1 MSHFKHVR
9 VIAPLMV
16 FLVVLT
22 VLATAGTALA
32 HANAVVTPLVTV
44 SGPSPYAGCSILKQ
58 SGTNF
63 LNAEVEPYVAV
74 NPATVGTANVNLVGA
89 WQQDRWSNG
98 GARGL
103 VAGFSSNGG
112 ATWGETELP
121 FNFCAGAGA
130 LNYDRASDPWV
141 SIGPDGTAYTVS
153 ISVTLASSTTGRPA
167 GTAVGVAT
175 STTGGATWTNTQT
188 IIADPGTVEF
198 FNDKESVTANPT
210 TAGVAYVVWDR
221 LVQPNGNP
229 EANMHTQA
237 FTGPTM
243 FSKTTNGGVTWSAP
257 RIIVDTRERQQTI
270 ANQIVVDPRNGT
282 LYDFFNLIER
292 FNHQFGTQE
301 FNQVAFIKSTDGGST
316 WTKPNVIAT
325 LGTVGVTDPNT
336 GQLIRTGDIVP
347 EPAIDPA
354 TGQLYVVW
362 QDSRFNGGHF
372 DEVALST
379 STNGGETWSTPIRVN
394 TPHGRPAF
402 TPTVRVSSDG
412 TVGVTYY
419 DFRSLTTETS
429 TLPTDYWFTTSSDH
443 GVSFTTETHI
453 TGPFDMLTAPKTTTG
468 FFVGDYEGLDTSGTT
483 FHPFF
488 VAANSGILSN
498 RTDVFTNSVTP

>member
-9 VIAPLMV
+9 VIAPLTV

-32 HANAVVTPLVTV
+32 HTNAVMLVTV
-44 SGPSPYAGCSILKQ
+44 SGPSPYAACSNDSQTGK
-58 SGTNF
+58 NF
-63 LNAEVEPYVAV
+63 VNAEVEPYVAV
-74 NPATVGTANVNLVGA
+74 NPHLAGNIVGV

-98 GARGL
+98 GAHGL
-103 VAGFSSNGG
+103 VAGFSFDGG
-112 ATWGETELP
+112 ATWGETTLP
-121 FNFCAGAGA
+121 FNECANGLG
-130 LNYDRASDPWV
+130 YERASDPWV

-153 ISVTLASSTTGRPA
+153 ISFNNTNNNN
-167 GTAVGVAT
+167 AVAAAT
-175 STTGGATWTNTQT
+175 SRDGGQTWHNLSV
-188 IIADPGTVEF
+188 IIADNEPTIQF
-198 FNDKESVTANPT
+198 FNDKESVTADPT
-210 TAGVAYVVWDR
+210 KAGVAYTVWDR
-221 LVQPNGNP
+221 LEEPNGNP
-229 EANMHTQA
+229 DANLHTAA
-237 FTGPTM
+237 FRGPT
-243 FSKTTNGGVTWSAP
+243 FFAKTTNGGLTWSSP
-257 RIIVDTRERQQTI
+257 KIIVNVPSRQQTI
-270 ANQIVVDPRNGT
+270 GNVIVVNHQTGT
-282 LYDFFNLIER
+282 LYDFFDLISPP
-292 FNHQFGTQE
+292 FNVTAFK
-301 FNQVAFIKSTDGGST
+301 VAFIKSTDGGNT
-316 WTKPNVIAT
+316 WTKPQIIANEE
-325 LGTVGVTDPNT
+325 TVFVSDPNT
-336 GQLIRTGDIVP
+336 GQAIRTGDIIP

-362 QDSRFNGGHF
+362 QDSRFNGHHF

-419 DFRSLTTETS
+419 DFRSLTTETA

-453 TGPFDMLTAPKTTTG
+453 AGPFDMLTAPFARG

-488 VAANSGILSN
+488 VAANSGNTSN
-498 RTDVFTNSVTP
+498 RTDVFTTSVTP